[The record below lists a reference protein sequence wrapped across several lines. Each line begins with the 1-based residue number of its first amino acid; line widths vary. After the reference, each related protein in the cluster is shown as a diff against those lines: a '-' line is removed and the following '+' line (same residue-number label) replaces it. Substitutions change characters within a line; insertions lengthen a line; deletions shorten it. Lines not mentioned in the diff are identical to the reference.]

1 MSKTTVLRCKCTS
14 EFQDITY
21 GKGMRLHNITQDG
34 KKASC
39 TICEG
44 SAKNAK
50 RVSKDKKPFEA
61 PSTNRPSKNIDNG

>member
-1 MSKTTVLRCKCTS
+1 MSGTKVLKCKCES
-14 EFQDITY
+14 QFQDVQY
-21 GKGMRLHNITQDG
+21 GKGMRLHNITEDK

-50 RVSKDKKPFEA
+50 RTDK
-61 PSTNRPSKNIDNG
+61 SGKNSSARNYKQI